1 MLLVCNTFA
10 VMQRVVARVCQRQ
23 LIIVLTQ
30 WLRLLYHPVYIVL
43 VALTTTTINVS
54 CTYCDIMYVC
64 CCSYTGNDE
73 SIILCGDS
81 QGCVN
86 VLMIKSAGERLR
98 YCVNGIAK
106 VVRSNFVQ

>member
-1 MLLVCNTFA
+1 
-10 VMQRVVARVCQRQ
+10 MQRVVARVCQRQ
-23 LIIVLTQ
+23 LILVLTQ
-30 WLRLLYHPVYIVL
+30 WLRLFVPPCLYR
-43 VALTTTTINVS
+43 AG
-54 CTYCDIMYVC
+54 CTHHYDIMSVC

-106 VVRSNFVQ
+106 VARSNFVQ